1 MPFWQKG
8 SILLLITCVMTYDFV
23 ESNYVSVCLPIISII
38 IPRQCGGSLACLY
51 RRAGTSHVTVT
62 EYRVE
67 NASAFSLKTAK
78 GTTIFGTSLSPI
90 VINGIATPD
99 YCRPRLTYSKARC
112 FFSPWMCLLDQE
124 SNARSDR
131 LGVGATPAKSGSW
144 PHSLKCCTGQSS
156 FAPKRLVFSS
166 QFYLYTS
173 LQEFYHLRTN
183 LQKSCSLWAK
193 QQERPWIEG
202 SGSGMYSCTQRP
214 DSNTQAQV
222 LPSSFRGFEERKKK
236 QNTLCKAVD
245 SGWSW
250 KIKVVKQVPWT
261 TRYLLGFNCWCLCN
275 IAIYYQ
281 CFTMCWHWM
290 ELTSLLFVCSEA
302 SVAL

>member
-1 MPFWQKG
+1 MFLFPLNVPFG
-8 SILLLITCVMTYDFV
+8 SRV
-23 ESNYVSVCLPIISII
+23 
-38 IPRQCGGSLACLY
+38 QCQVRPFGSWCN
-51 RRAGTSHVTVT
+51 S
-62 EYRVE
+62 
-67 NASAFSLKTAK
+67 
-78 GTTIFGTSLSPI
+78 
-90 VINGIATPD
+90 
-99 YCRPRLTYSKARC
+99 C
-112 FFSPWMCLLDQE
+112 
-124 SNARSDR
+124 
-131 LGVGATPAKSGSW
+131 KSGSW

-236 QNTLCKAVD
+236 QNTLYKAVD

-261 TRYLLGFNCWCLCN
+261 TRYLLGFIAGACATLPFTTSALQCAGTGWNWLRCCLC
-275 IAIYYQ
+275 APRQ
-281 CFTMCWHWM
+281 V
-290 ELTSLLFVCSEA
+290 LLCRIWQSMIEWVHRDFPLEISSRV
-302 SVAL
+302 

>member
-38 IPRQCGGSLACLY
+38 IPRQCGGSPACLY

-112 FFSPWMCLLDQE
+112 FFSP
-124 SNARSDR
+124 
-131 LGVGATPAKSGSW
+131 
-144 PHSLKCCTGQSS
+144 
-156 FAPKRLVFSS
+156 
-166 QFYLYTS
+166 
-173 LQEFYHLRTN
+173 
-183 LQKSCSLWAK
+183 
-193 QQERPWIEG
+193 
-202 SGSGMYSCTQRP
+202 
-214 DSNTQAQV
+214 
-222 LPSSFRGFEERKKK
+222 
-236 QNTLCKAVD
+236 
-245 SGWSW
+245 
-250 KIKVVKQVPWT
+250 
-261 TRYLLGFNCWCLCN
+261 
-275 IAIYYQ
+275 
-281 CFTMCWHWM
+281 
-290 ELTSLLFVCSEA
+290 
-302 SVAL
+302 

>member
-1 MPFWQKG
+1 
-8 SILLLITCVMTYDFV
+8 
-23 ESNYVSVCLPIISII
+23 
-38 IPRQCGGSLACLY
+38 
-51 RRAGTSHVTVT
+51 
-62 EYRVE
+62 
-67 NASAFSLKTAK
+67 
-78 GTTIFGTSLSPI
+78 
-90 VINGIATPD
+90 
-99 YCRPRLTYSKARC
+99 
-112 FFSPWMCLLDQE
+112 MCLLDQE

-131 LGVGATPAKSGSW
+131 LGVGATPAKVAAGHTAW
-144 PHSLKCCTGQSS
+144 HAALVKVLLLQKDWYFPPSS
-156 FAPKRLVFSS
+156 TL
-166 QFYLYTS
+166 FYLYTS

-250 KIKVVKQVPWT
+250 KIKVIKQVPWT
-261 TRYLLGFNCWCLCN
+261 TRYLLGF
-275 IAIYYQ
+275 IAGACATVQHCHLLPVLYNVLALDGTDFAVVCVLRGKC
-281 CFTMCWHWM
+281 CFVEFDATWLH
-290 ELTSLLFVCSEA
+290 EYIVIFL
-302 SVAL
+302 